1 MKKTVF
7 IVVVICTVLLGGIFV
22 IGFLQKQLKESSL
35 STTSTDTSPASN
47 SSSQANNTP
56 SSSQASAGYTMAEIA
71 KHSLENNC
79 WLLINNKVYDVTKF
93 IPDHPGGVSQII
105 PYCGKE
111 ASKAFDTQGGRGRSH
126 SPTADEMLKDYYIG
140 NLSQ

>member
-7 IVVVICTVLLGGIFV
+7 VVVVICTLILGSIFV
-22 IGFLQKQLKESSL
+22 LGFLQKQLKESD
-35 STTSTDTSPASN
+35 STTKPVDTATTGGPT
-47 SSSQANNTP
+47 TP
-56 SSSQASAGYTMAEIA
+56 STNQTTTSYSLTEIA
-71 KHSLENNC
+71 KHSSETNC

-111 ASKAFDTQGGRGRSH
+111 ATKAFDTQGGRGRPH

>member
-7 IVVVICTVLLGGIFV
+7 VVVVICTLILGSIFV
-22 IGFLQKQLKESSL
+22 LGFLQKQLKESDSATKPVDTATTGGPTTP
-35 STTSTDTSPASN
+35 STNQTTTSYSLT
-47 SSSQANNTP
+47 
-56 SSSQASAGYTMAEIA
+56 EIA
-71 KHSLENNC
+71 KHSSETNC

-111 ASKAFDTQGGRGRSH
+111 ATKAFDTQGGRGRPH